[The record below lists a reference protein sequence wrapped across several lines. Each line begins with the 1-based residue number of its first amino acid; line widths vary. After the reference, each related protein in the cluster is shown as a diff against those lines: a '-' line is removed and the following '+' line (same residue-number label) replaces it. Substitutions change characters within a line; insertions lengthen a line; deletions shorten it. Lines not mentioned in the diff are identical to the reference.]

1 MNTAALGHH
10 TGSDGI
16 GAGGVAVIPN
26 ARSDLFCFFPFCVC
40 LVQLELWE
48 QSLQALEAIT
58 LRCPNKVTPYVPNIV
73 RLATQLSTF
82 DPLYSYDADAD
93 MAKGKPNA
101 KAAEEGWGDDAGD
114 EGWGD
119 EGDAEMNGPHTP
131 RNTRHSLSLFAHPF
145 AGARSACHHPIHT
158 STTLFLHVSQ
168 LLPAL
173 SLPWR
178 CLH

>member
-1 MNTAALGHH
+1 M
-10 TGSDGI
+10 
-16 GAGGVAVIPN
+16 
-26 ARSDLFCFFPFCVC
+26 CVF
-40 LVQLELWE
+40 QLELWE

-82 DPLYSYDADAD
+82 DPLYSYEDHADADAD

-119 EGDAEMNGPHTP
+119 EGDAEMNGPCTHAPHAHATRRTSPPAYARHVASP
-131 RNTRHSLSLFAHPF
+131 RRRLPPPHH
-145 AGARSACHHPIHT
+145 HHP
-158 STTLFLHVSQ
+158 FLHVSQ
-168 LLPAL
+168 LLPVL
-173 SLPWR
+173 SLP
-178 CLH
+178 

>member
-1 MNTAALGHH
+1 M
-10 TGSDGI
+10 
-16 GAGGVAVIPN
+16 
-26 ARSDLFCFFPFCVC
+26 CVF
-40 LVQLELWE
+40 QLELWE

-82 DPLYSYDADAD
+82 DPLYSYEDAHADADAD

-101 KAAEEGWGDDAGD
+101 NAAEEGWGDDAGD

-119 EGDAEMNGPHTP
+119 EGDAEMNGPCTHAAEAWA
-131 RNTRHSLSLFAHPF
+131 HSRCASLRR
-145 AGARSACHHPIHT
+145 RSRSPPHHP
-158 STTLFLHVSQ
+158 FLHVSQ
-168 LLPAL
+168 LLPVL